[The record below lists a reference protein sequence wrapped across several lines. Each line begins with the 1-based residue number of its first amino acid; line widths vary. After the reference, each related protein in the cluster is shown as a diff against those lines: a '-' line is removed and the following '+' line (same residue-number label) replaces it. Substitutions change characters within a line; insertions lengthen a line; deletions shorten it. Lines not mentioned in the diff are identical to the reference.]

1 MNKFKGILAQ
11 SGNFSK
17 LYLLIFKLFL
27 LVVTTFFFTLVAL
40 LFWTLITGGD
50 SIETSSLKILQLFQ
64 SIGMFVIPP
73 LVLAY
78 LWSEKPI
85 AYLQL
90 DKKTKGLNVL
100 FVILFMILAIPFINL
115 LGDLNQQLVLPESF
129 AWLENWMKA
138 SEAQATQLTEKLL
151 NVHSVQ
157 GLLFNI
163 LLIAMLPALG
173 EELFFR
179 GAIQNVFREW
189 KGALTAIWITAIIF
203 STIHLQFYG
212 FVPRLL
218 LGAFFG
224 YLLVWSGNLWLPV
237 LAHFTNN
244 AIAVIFYY
252 MKNNGYQTIDI
263 DAIGTGNTMWMGLV
277 SAVLVITGIVWLRK
291 HLQKTNYQSPV
302 N

>member
-1 MNKFKGILAQ
+1 MTKFKGILTQ
-11 SGNFSK
+11 SGFFSK
-17 LYLLIFKLFL
+17 LLLFIG
-27 LVVTTFFFTLVAL
+27 TTIFFTLVAL
-40 LFWTLITGGD
+40 LLWTVITGGD
-50 SIETSSLKILQLFQ
+50 VNEIQSLKILQLIQ

-78 LWSEKPI
+78 LWSEKPFS
-85 AYLQL
+85 YLQL
-90 DKKTKGLNVL
+90 DKKINWLNTI
-100 FVILFMILAIPFINL
+100 FVILVMLLAIPVINL
-115 LGDLNQQLVLPESF
+115 LGDLNQQLVLPKAFSG
-129 AWLENWMKA
+129 LEAWMKT

-151 NVHSVQ
+151 NVHSLQ

-163 LLIAMLPALG
+163 FLIAIIPAIG

-189 KGALTAIWITAIIF
+189 KGSLIAIWLTAIIF

-212 FVPRLL
+212 FFPRLL
-218 LGAFFG
+218 LGAYFG
-224 YLLVWSGNLWLPV
+224 YMLVWSGNLWLPI

-263 DAIGTGNTMWMGLV
+263 DTIGTGNTLWMGLV
-277 SAVLVITGIVWLRK
+277 SALLVITGIVWFRN
-291 HLQKTNYQSPV
+291 HLQNLNSQSPV
-302 N
+302 I